1 MISRDTELA
10 KKAKPMDRTRKPKQI
25 DWKRRLQERISDA
38 EDTDLAH
45 DYREWKRVQHRLD
58 KASKT
63 KLPEESDVEDVD

>member
-1 MISRDTELA
+1 MISRDTKLA

-38 EDTDLAH
+38 EDTDL
-45 DYREWKRVQHRLD
+45 DYNYRKWKRVQYRLD

-63 KLPEESDVEDVD
+63 KLPEDK